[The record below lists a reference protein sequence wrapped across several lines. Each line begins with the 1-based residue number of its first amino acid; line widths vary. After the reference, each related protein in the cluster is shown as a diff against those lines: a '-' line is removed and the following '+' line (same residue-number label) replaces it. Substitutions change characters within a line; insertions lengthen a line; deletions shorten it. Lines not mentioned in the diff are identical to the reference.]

1 MGKMQGWNFLLEQYT
16 RLPPALKASPSL
28 AGRTVMI
35 IGANTGIGLEAA
47 KHFATMNPARLVLG
61 CRNEDKG
68 RKAVEL
74 ITKETSC
81 QTVELGLIDLANF
94 ESVRAFAQNYE
105 NDPLDIL
112 LMNAAL
118 AVPTYETTGDGWELT
133 LQVNH
138 LSTALLALLLVPALA
153 RTAKSNST
161 HSRLVIVASN
171 THSWTQFGEDLKPE
185 NAPSMLEKLNER
197 AYCTQKVMGTRYPDS
212 KLLNVLF
219 TRALAGHLS
228 PTLPIIATAVNP
240 GFCYSELMRHV
251 PGPRLIFIKIM
262 QLFVARTAEQ
272 GARQLL
278 WAALGPDGKDGEH
291 VKFLKG
297 AYVST
302 LEVREPS
309 DYVISKDGYE
319 AQERIWPQLRSG
331 MSHDV
336 AEENSHKMY
345 QGGGQGA

>member
-1 MGKMQGWNFLLEQYT
+1 MLRIIVLVFL
-16 RLPPALKASPSL
+16 S
-28 AGRTVMI
+28 
-35 IGANTGIGLEAA
+35 
-47 KHFATMNPARLVLG
+47 
-61 CRNEDKG
+61 
-68 RKAVEL
+68 
-74 ITKETSC
+74 
-81 QTVELGLIDLANF
+81 
-94 ESVRAFAQNYE
+94 
-105 NDPLDIL
+105 
-112 LMNAAL
+112 
-118 AVPTYETTGDGWELT
+118 

-153 RTAKSNST
+153 RTAKLNLT

-185 NAPSMLEKLNER
+185 NTPSILEKLNER

-212 KLLNVLF
+212 KCMYLSLYEYLALRYSRGAPAPVLNVLF

-262 QLFVARTAEQ
+262 QLFVARKAEQ

-302 LEVREPS
+302 LELREPS
-309 DYVISKDGYE
+309 DYVISKDGYD
-319 AQERIWPQLRSG
+319 AQERIWVSCRF
-331 MSHDV
+331 V
-336 AEENSHKMY
+336 CY
-345 QGGGQGA
+345 C